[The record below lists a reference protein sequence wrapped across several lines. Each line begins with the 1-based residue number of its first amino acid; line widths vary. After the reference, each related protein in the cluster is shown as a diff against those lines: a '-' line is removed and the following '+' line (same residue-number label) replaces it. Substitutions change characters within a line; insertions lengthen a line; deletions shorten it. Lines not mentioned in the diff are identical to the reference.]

1 VLINPNNPRAKLD
14 EENIVSAAKKLGQKT
29 VFVYATALAEFER
42 ALNSAKERGAK
53 ALDVASD
60 PLFFDYRKELA
71 QGIARAGIPAIH
83 HLGEEVVAG
92 GLMSYG
98 ASIKELYR
106 QAGVYAG
113 EILRGAKPSDLPVL
127 QPTAARCDPSLRA
140 GGDMRPRVPA
150 RLRAVGSGK
159 SKFRPRITTPE
170 HYR

>member
-1 VLINPNNPRAKLD
+1 MLINPNNPRAKLD

-42 ALNSAKERGAK
+42 ALNSAKERAAK

-127 QPTAARCDPSLRA
+127 QPTKYELHINLKAAKEL
-140 GGDMRPRVPA
+140 
-150 RLRAVGSGK
+150 
-159 SKFRPRITTPE
+159 
-170 HYR
+170 